1 MSETGRS
8 RPGFREDSAD
18 QGDVLVYCP
27 AGVFDPD
34 NPEIRAL
41 AAARVGAENNGRGGP
56 GYVQRHMRGSSQKV
70 LAARKRTFAAIVG
83 VCTGKAFA
91 FLAAIRGL
99 FCELAAKTI
108 EWL

>member
-1 MSETGRS
+1 MHAAACVVMSETGRS

-41 AAARVGAENNGRGGP
+41 AAARVGAENTGVA
-56 GYVQRHMRGSSQKV
+56 VQ
-70 LAARKRTFAAIVG
+70 ATFSA
-83 VCTGKAFA
+83 T
-91 FLAAIRGL
+91 
-99 FCELAAKTI
+99 
-108 EWL
+108 